1 LGALNILGWLER
13 ELEELC
19 HWHGHQFH
27 VILRVGRKFVVLN
40 PRRITHM
47 ATSLQVGQSLPL
59 SIMFSDQNGSPMNV
73 TPVPDSPPTW
83 TNTTAATGGIT
94 PSADGLSASYAG
106 VAAGTD
112 TINLSVVVGG
122 KTFAASIA
130 VTVAAA
136 AQVLTSVEIVAGT
149 PA

>member
-1 LGALNILGWLER
+1 MTIIGWLER
-13 ELEELC
+13 ELEWLC
-19 HWHGHQFH
+19 QWLGHRFF
-27 VILRVGRKFVVLN
+27 VILRVGRKFIVLKPN
-40 PRRITHM
+40 KVTHM
-47 ATSLQVGQSLPL
+47 AVSLQVGQKLPL
-59 SIMFSDQNGSPMNV
+59 SIGFLDQNGSPMAV

-83 TNTTAATGGIT
+83 SNSTAATGTLT

-112 TINLSVVVGG
+112 TISLGVVVGG

-136 AQVLTSVEIVAGT
+136 AQVLTSVEIIAGT
-149 PA
+149 PT